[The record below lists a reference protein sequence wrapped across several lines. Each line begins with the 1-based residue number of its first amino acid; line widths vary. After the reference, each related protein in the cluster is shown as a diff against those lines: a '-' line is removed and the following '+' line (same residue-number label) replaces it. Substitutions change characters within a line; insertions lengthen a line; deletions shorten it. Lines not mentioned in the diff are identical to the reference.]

1 MILEE
6 ITLNTLHSD
15 QGPYTDAASA
25 DSWLRDLEKIVKNT
39 KENWKIQKVC

>member
-1 MILEE
+1 MENFVIIDE
-6 ITLNTLHSD
+6 ITLNTLH
-15 QGPYTDAASA
+15 TDAASA